1 MALSKEAIDV
11 LNGLNG
17 VAQTIGLGNQIAEA
31 IGNGTSEQK
40 SEYQSH
46 AKIPYREKLSGS
58 VTIASLK
65 AEYNSLLDLLVE
77 AGIMEAE

>member
-31 IGNGTSEQK
+31 IGDGTSEQK
-40 SEYQSH
+40 SEYQPH
-46 AKIPYREKLSGS
+46 AKIPHREKLSGS

>member
-17 VAQTIGLGNQIAEA
+17 MTQTIGLGNQIAEA

-40 SEYQSH
+40 SEYQPH
-46 AKIPYREKLSGS
+46 AKIPHREKLSGS